1 MNPYLRQVEQ
11 TMPTYNNQYY
21 QPKAYS
27 VSQYPWLRQ
36 TPTQTQPSNDLIWVP
51 GEAEALSYPMAPGS
65 SLVLMDM
72 NSAVMYA
79 RQVDGTGKTIVFDT
93 YDLVKRE
100 TATAEPKKE
109 TVSKDELAAMISK
122 MIDEKFASRK
132 KNREEAK

>member
-1 MNPYLRQVEQ
+1 MNPYLKQVEQ
-11 TMPTYNNQYY
+11 TMPTYNNPYC

-27 VSQYPWLRQ
+27 VSQYPWVRQ
-36 TPTQTQPSNDLIWVP
+36 TPTQPSNDLIWVS

-72 NSAVMYA
+72 NNAVMYA

-100 TATAEPKKE
+100 TAPAEPQKE
-109 TVSKDELAAMISK
+109 MVSKDELTAMISK
-122 MIDEKFASRK
+122 IIDEKFANRK